1 MKSNK
6 LFSKLN
12 LTLALFAVAGLAIP
26 ASAGVVQ
33 FTGKLRSGFG
43 NSWVISDPSR
53 ETGPS
58 NNGLPV
64 CAVTN
69 PYVAQTWG
77 TLYVQGYANQGAG
90 THASLQFDEYSPLGG
105 PGTNFVGTAGGNGGA
120 FPRIRATCQVR
131 IPFFANPRLRS
142 RTQYAGGGWP
152 GNAGTMEQNGGVDFG
167 TTGATAVNIPIP
179 FLTVAGLP
187 GGAQQ
192 MTKGDRNFGGN
203 VGVINTGPV
212 IYSSFVSSGN
222 RGLGNG
228 VQLGLN
234 TVTKTYGTAAALV
247 STFGQVNYIGGYL
260 PTGPNGVGLAGGTH
274 RTAGGPNT
282 MSSTAISQAIAP
294 GRQTTYTGMFGFHTK
309 GGTSI
314 GQPGAFGTVYG
325 GNTVTPCAFD
335 PALCPAP
342 GIPVNSTFHIRIA
355 VQQGTTGTVKHTD
368 AVGDYITERTATGF
382 DLTNGGAPLS
392 GATDGTTRRLQ
403 HVAPWS
409 AVIRGIGLFPIKD
422 TPGLTLGFGGL
433 GQTEL
438 DIKPVP
444 EPGSM
449 LALGF
454 GAVALFA
461 LKRARGNR
469 S

>member
-1 MKSNK
+1 MKNSK

-12 LTLALFAVAGLAIP
+12 LALALFAVAGLAIP

-33 FTGKLRSGFG
+33 YSGKLRSGFG
-43 NSWVISDPSR
+43 NSWVITDPALP
-53 ETGPS
+53 TGNS

-69 PYVAQTWG
+69 PFISQTWG
-77 TLYVQGYANQGAG
+77 TLYVQGYANQGTG
-90 THASLQFDEYSPLGG
+90 THPSLQFDEYAPLGG

-120 FPRIRATCQVR
+120 FPRVRATCQVR

-152 GNAGTMEQNGGVDFG
+152 GNAGTLVQGGGVPIV
-167 TTGATAVNIPIP
+167 GASVNIPIP
-179 FLTVAGLP
+179 FLTVGGLP

-192 MTKGDRNFGGN
+192 ITKGARTFGGN

-212 IYSSFVSSGN
+212 IYSSFVSSMN

-234 TVTKTYGTAAALV
+234 TKTKTLGTAAALV
-247 STFGQVNYIGGYL
+247 STFGQVPYIGGYL

-282 MSSTAISQAIAP
+282 MTSTAVSQGIAP
-294 GRQTTYTGMFGFHTK
+294 GRQTTFTGMFGFHTP

-325 GNTVTPCAFD
+325 GNTITNCS
-335 PALCPAP
+335 PAGSPGCTVP

-355 VQQGTTGTVKHTD
+355 VQQGTTGMVQHTD
-368 AVGDYITERTATGF
+368 AVGDYVTERTATGF
-382 DLTNGGAPLS
+382 DLTNGGAPLAS
-392 GATDGTTRRLQ
+392 ATDGTTRRLQ
-403 HVAPWS
+403 HVSPFS
-409 AVIRGIGLFPIKD
+409 AVIRGIGPFPIKN

>member
-1 MKSNK
+1 MKSIK

-12 LTLALFAVAGLAIP
+12 LTLALFAAFGLAIP
-26 ASAGVVQ
+26 VSAGVVQ
-33 FTGKLRSGFG
+33 YSGLLRAGFG
-43 NSWVISDPSR
+43 NSWVISDPSLP
-53 ETGPS
+53 TGPS

-64 CAVTN
+64 CAVSN
-69 PYVAQTWG
+69 PFILQTWG
-77 TLYVQGYANQGAG
+77 TLPVQGYAIQGAG
-90 THASLQFDEYSPLGG
+90 THPSLQFDEYAPLGG
-105 PGTNFVGTAGGNGGA
+105 GGVNFVGTAGGNGGA
-120 FPRIRATCQVR
+120 FARVRATCQVR

-152 GNAGTMEQNGGVDFG
+152 GNAGTMAQNGGIPFG
-167 TTGATAVNIPIP
+167 GAAAVNIPIP
-179 FLTVAGLP
+179 FLTVAGAP

-192 MTKGDRNFGGN
+192 MTEGARNFGGN
-203 VGVINTGPV
+203 VGVVNTGPI
-212 IYSSFVSSGN
+212 IYSSFVSAGN
-222 RGLGNG
+222 HGLGNG

-234 TVTKTYGTAAALV
+234 TVTKTYGTAANLV

-282 MSSTAISQAIAP
+282 MTSTAISQAIAP
-294 GRQTTYTGMFGFHTK
+294 GQQTTFTGMFGFHTP
-309 GGTSI
+309 GGTSV

-325 GNTVTPCAFD
+325 GNTAAPCA
-335 PALCPAP
+335 PSPTCPAP

-355 VQQGTTGTVKHTD
+355 IQQGTTGMVQHTD
-368 AVGDYITERTATGF
+368 AVGDYITSRTATGF
-382 DLTNGGAPLS
+382 DLTNGGAVLS
-392 GATDGTTRRLQ
+392 TATNGTTRRLQ
-403 HVAPWS
+403 HVSPFS
-409 AVIRGIGLFPIKD
+409 AVIRGIGPFPIKN

-438 DIKPVP
+438 AIKPVP

-454 GAVALFA
+454 GAAALFA
-461 LKRARGNR
+461 LKRARGRR

>member
-1 MKSNK
+1 MKSSK

-33 FTGKLRSGFG
+33 FSGKLRSGFG
-43 NSWVISDPSR
+43 NSWVISDPALPTS
-53 ETGPS
+53 PS

-69 PYVAQTWG
+69 PFAAQTWG
-77 TLYVQGYANQGAG
+77 TMYLQGYAIQGAG
-90 THASLQFDEYSPLGG
+90 THPSLQFDAYSPLA
-105 PGTNFVGTAGGNGGA
+105 GTGVNFVGTAGGNGGA
-120 FPRIRATCQVR
+120 FARVRATCQVR

-152 GNAGTMEQNGGVDFG
+152 GNAGTFQQGSGLNFV
-167 TTGATAVNIPIP
+167 GASVNIPIP
-179 FLTVAGLP
+179 FLTVGGLP

-192 MTKGDRNFGGN
+192 LTKGVRNYGGN

-212 IYSSFVSSGN
+212 IYSSFVSSMN
-222 RGLGNG
+222 HGLGNG

-234 TVTKTYGTAAALV
+234 TKTKTLGTAANLV
-247 STFGQVNYIGGYL
+247 STFGQVPYIGGYL

-274 RTAGGPNT
+274 RTGTGT
-282 MSSTAISQAIAP
+282 MTSTAVSQAIAP
-294 GRQTTYTGMFGFHTK
+294 GRQTTFTGMFGYHTP

-325 GNTVTPCAFD
+325 GNTITPCA
-335 PALCPAP
+335 PAGSPGCTVP

-355 VQQGTTGTVKHTD
+355 VQQATTGMVQHTD
-368 AVGDYITERTATGF
+368 AVGDYVTERTATGF
-382 DLTNGGAPLS
+382 DLTNGGAVLT
-392 GATDGTTRRLQ
+392 GATNGTTRRLQ

-409 AVIRGIGLFPIKD
+409 AVIRGIGPFPIKN

-433 GQTEL
+433 GQTEM

-461 LKRARGNR
+461 LKRARGKR